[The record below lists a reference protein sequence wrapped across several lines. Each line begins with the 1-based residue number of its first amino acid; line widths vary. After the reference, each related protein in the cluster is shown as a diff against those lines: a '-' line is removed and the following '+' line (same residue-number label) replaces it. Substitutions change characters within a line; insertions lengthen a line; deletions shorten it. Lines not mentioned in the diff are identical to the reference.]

1 MDKNETG
8 IKWYQRLLQ
17 FVPLLTALVSVAG
30 FLWGIQVYRNAQDDN
45 RAASK
50 KRAELENTTRERE
63 FMTPWLESQRKTY
76 EEALDAAATA
86 ATSSDP
92 KLRAAANDLFW
103 QFFYGRMIL
112 VETTTVSSAMQDVGT
127 CLRREGFCTDKQKT
141 NRTLKLA
148 SAMAV
153 SMAATAKMTY
163 EEFAKNQFRYDTPG
177 APRVVLE

>member
-1 MDKNETG
+1 MDKNETE

-76 EEALDAAATA
+76 GEALDAAATA

-103 QFFYGRMIL
+103 QLYYGRMIL
-112 VETTTVSSAMQDVGT
+112 VETTTVSGAMKAMGNCLGAKAT
-127 CLRREGFCTDKQKT
+127 CGEKEIHDAL
-141 NRTLKLA
+141 LKLGT
-148 SAMAV
+148 AMAE
-153 SMAATAKMTY
+153 SMAATAKLTY
-163 EEFAKNQFRYDTPG
+163 EQFAAKQFHY
-177 APRVVLE
+177 